1 MELPERAG
9 VADAQATPAPNPV
22 TNIAHGLTPRQPRSS
37 NLSSGSCDTTLSRN
51 VYSDV
56 IIPYAVPDSNPGP
69 PVTPVEG
76 RAAPAAQPERHHER
90 IPFREQLRQ
99 PSFVP
104 RSAVGRWLSRGESV
118 DDHAGQPVATH
129 PWWKVIWLTGV
140 DYFSTLGYQPGIA
153 LLAAGAVA
161 PIATVIL
168 VLVTLLG
175 ALPVYAQVAGRSFAG
190 QGSIA
195 MLENLLSGWKGK
207 GLVLVL
213 LGFAATDFV
222 ITMTL
227 SAADAAKHAIENPF
241 LHPVIGEHPI
251 LVTLVIL
258 TALAAIFLKGFNEA
272 IGLAASAAVPY
283 LVLNLVVLGRGALEV
298 IANPALLDGWR
309 AALAAKGSFPLLI
322 AGALLVFPKLA
333 LGLSGFETGVS
344 VMPLIDGGQADRGY
358 SPRAGGI
365 PVGRVGNTRKLLL
378 SSAIIMSVMLILSS
392 VVTTLLIDPVDYAEG
407 GKASGRA
414 IAFLAHRYL
423 GDVFG
428 TVYDVSTILILGLAG
443 ASAMAGLL
451 HLIPRYLPR
460 FGMAPRW
467 AALSRPLVLVL
478 FAVNIVITLVFGASV
493 EAQSGAYAT
502 GVLVL
507 ILSAAFA
514 ATLSLWRERRRLLAF
529 YTGIICLVFAYT
541 LADNCLARP
550 DGLIIGTIFTVL
562 LIVACSISRSIRSV
576 EFRIPYGH
584 FADGESFRLG
594 PEVRGKKV
602 HLVPMA
608 RSSVDA
614 RQKARATIR
623 RHYNVRGPFLFL
635 HVNLLDNRSEFSAP
649 LEVSLREEG
658 DDYVGE
664 VLGALAIANT
674 IAYISEALDPISII
688 IGLTRR
694 NLMAQAIR
702 YLVLGEGETGLMVY
716 TVLLRYWELTPEE
729 DVRPLIF
736 LMSD

>member
-1 MELPERAG
+1 MS
-9 VADAQATPAPNPV
+9 V
-22 TNIAHGLTPRQPRSS
+22 TSEQSE
-37 NLSSGSCDTTLSRN
+37 SRK
-51 VYSDV
+51 Y
-56 IIPYAVPDSNPGP
+56 
-69 PVTPVEG
+69 T
-76 RAAPAAQPERHHER
+76 R
-90 IPFREQLRQ
+90 IPFREQLPQ
-99 PSFVP
+99 PSLQY
-104 RSAVGRWLSRGESV
+104 RSAIGKWLLRGESV
-118 DDHAGQPVATH
+118 DDHAGHGVTTH

-168 VLVTLLG
+168 ILVTLFG
-175 ALPVYAQVAGRSFAG
+175 ALPVYVQVARRSFAG

-195 MLENLLSGWKGK
+195 MLENLLEGWRSKI
-207 GLVLVL
+207 LVLVL

-241 LHPVIGEHPI
+241 LHPVLGEHQI
-251 LVTLVIL
+251 LVTLAIL
-258 TALAAIFLKGFNEA
+258 SVLAIVFLKGFNEA
-272 IGLAASAAVPY
+272 IGLATAAALPY
-283 LVLNLVVLGRGALEV
+283 LALNLVVLGRGVWEV
-298 IANPALLDGWR
+298 VAHAELLANWHAG
-309 AALAAKGSFPLLI
+309 LAAKGDFPLLI

-333 LGLSGFETGVS
+333 LGLSGFETGVT
-344 VMPLIDGGQADRGY
+344 VMPLIDGGETDREH
-358 SPRAGGI
+358 SPRAGGV
-365 PVGRVGNTRKLLL
+365 PMGRVTNTAKLLL
-378 SSAIIMSVMLILSS
+378 TAAVIMSVMLILSS
-392 VVTTLLIDPVDYAEG
+392 LVTTLLIDPADYQKG

-423 GDVFG
+423 GRGFG
-428 TVYDVSTILILGLAG
+428 TVYDLSTILILGLAG

-478 FAVNIVITLVFGASV
+478 FVIDVIITLVFGASV

-514 ATLSLWRERRRLLAF
+514 ATLALWRERRWALGF
-529 YTGIICLVFAYT
+529 YMGIVCVVFAYT
-541 LADNCLARP
+541 LADNCVERP
-550 DGLIIGTIFTVL
+550 DGLIIGIIFTL
-562 LIVACSISRSIRSV
+562 LLMLACAVSRSIRSV
-576 EFRIPYGH
+576 EFRIPHGY
-584 FADGESFRLG
+584 FADLESWRIG
-594 PEVRGKKV
+594 PELRGKKV
-602 HLVPMA
+602 HLVPIPSSSPEA
-608 RSSVDA
+608 R
-614 RQKARATIR
+614 RKKRAEIA
-623 RHYNVRGPFLFL
+623 RHYGVRGPFLFL
-635 HVNLLDNRSEFSAP
+635 HVNLLDNRSEFSSP
-649 LEVSLREEG
+649 LEVSLQKEG

-664 VLGALAIANT
+664 VFGAVAIANT
-674 IAYISEALDPISII
+674 IAYVSEAIDPISIF

-694 NLMAQAIR
+694 DLMAQAVR
-702 YLVLGEGETGLMVY
+702 YLLFGEGETGLVVY
-716 TVLLRYWELTPEE
+716 TILLRYWDWTSEE